1 MFDMDDA
8 DGLCI
13 EERCAACVAKLSNGE
28 ERVTVKV
35 GKQVGHPG
43 GGEERW

>member
-8 DGLCI
+8 DGLCV
-13 EERCAACVAKLSNGE
+13 EECHAACVAKLSDGE

-35 GKQVGHPG
+35 GKQVGCPG
-43 GGEERW
+43 SGEERW